1 MDIPV
6 GSSFVTKL
14 PGPSGLNTPGVV
26 GKSVDLDAP
35 VTCPDE
41 RVSRAEA
48 VQLYTKG
55 SSWLA
60 GSEDDYG
67 VLEAGKLADLVVLSD
82 DIFSTFV
89 SDEEIPSIRS
99 VMTLVDG
106 EIVYLDEDAG
116 LYVQVEE

>member
-1 MDIPV
+1 M
-6 GSSFVTKL
+6 GM
-14 PGPSGLNTPGVV
+14 GAEANAGAA
-26 GKSVDLDAP
+26 VDLDAP
-35 VTCPDE
+35 LTCPDE

-48 VQLYTKG
+48 IQLYTRG
-55 SSWLA
+55 SAWLA

-82 DIFSTFV
+82 DIFSTFF

-116 LYVQVEE
+116 LAQNGE